1 VGEEEHEVVKA
12 ETLNAERA
20 LASLEKNGAAL
31 TGMANGKSSSELGTT
46 GEALTG
52 IANGKS

>member
-1 VGEEEHEVVKA
+1 MGEEEHEVVKA